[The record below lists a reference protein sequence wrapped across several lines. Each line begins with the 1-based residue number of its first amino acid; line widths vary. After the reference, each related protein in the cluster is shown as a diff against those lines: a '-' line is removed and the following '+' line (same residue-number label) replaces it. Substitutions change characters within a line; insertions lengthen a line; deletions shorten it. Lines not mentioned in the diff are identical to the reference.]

1 MRAWVKALMQA
12 TIDIDDSVPV
22 VSSCSTPTVSLNKA
36 QELLAKAREET
47 KLRDEQLKANGY
59 IRSLEDIND
68 TSFLASLDYPI

>member
-36 QELLAKAREET
+36 QELLAKSQRRNQIT
-47 KLRDEQLKANGY
+47 R
-59 IRSLEDIND
+59 
-68 TSFLASLDYPI
+68 